1 MRAMGWVVFLLLAA
15 GSALAQSNAQGLALC
30 NEIGS
35 AVRLLVK
42 YTNTE
47 CTYGANQDGGL
58 DLILVAVEPVFAVKA
73 SRDAWLVV
81 AVGATAQATHTS
93 PAKTGRVILSD
104 RTMIAQARGF
114 ALPTA
119 TARTI
124 QSRMKAGELD
134 LAGAVAEIDAALV
147 PYAAAR

>member
-1 MRAMGWVVFLLLAA
+1 MRAMGWVVLLLLAA
-15 GSALAQSNAQGLALC
+15 GGARAQSNAEGLALC

-35 AVRLLVK
+35 AVRMLVK

-58 DLILVAVEPVFAVKA
+58 DLILVAVEPVFSVKA

-81 AVGATAQATHTS
+81 AVGATAQATRSST
-93 PAKTGRVILSD
+93 AKTGKLIVSD

-119 TARTI
+119 TARAI
-124 QSRMKAGELD
+124 QTRIKAGELD
-134 LAGAVAEIDAALV
+134 LAGAVVEIDAAMV
-147 PYAAAR
+147 AYTPAR